1 MNRMEFMREL
11 ENLLEGIPQKERE
24 EALAYYNDY
33 FDDAGAENE
42 QNVIQSLG
50 SPEKV
55 AESIRRDMGEDASY
69 FAEKAPEYEV
79 VSYRE
84 NPMPIPAKKKGLPT
98 WAIVLMVFLGIF
110 AAPVL
115 FGVLLGVFGS
125 LLGVLVS
132 AFAVFLAFG
141 ITAIVMMLL
150 LPILLVIGFMCVPVS
165 PWVGMACAGVGLLM
179 GGLGLLF
186 LMLTVAIAGIVIPAI
201 AKGIGTLFRKL
212 FRKKKA

>member
-1 MNRMEFMREL
+1 MMRQEFMEHL
-11 ENLLEGIPQKERE
+11 EKLLWDISENERK
-24 EALAYYNDY
+24 EALQYYNDY

-50 SPEKV
+50 SPKKV

-69 FAEKAPEYEV
+69 FAEKAPEYEL

-110 AAPVL
+110 AAPIL
-115 FGVLLGVFGS
+115 FGVLLGVFGT

-150 LPILLVIGFMCVPVS
+150 LPVLFVIGFMCVPVS

>member
-1 MNRMEFMREL
+1 MMRQEFMEHL
-11 ENLLEGIPQKERE
+11 EKLLWDISENERK
-24 EALAYYNDY
+24 EALQYYNDY

-50 SPEKV
+50 SPKKV

-110 AAPVL
+110 AAPIL
-115 FGVLLGVFGS
+115 FGVLLGVFGT

-150 LPILLVIGFMCVPVS
+150 LPVLFVIGFMCVPVS

>member
-1 MNRMEFMREL
+1 
-11 ENLLEGIPQKERE
+11 
-24 EALAYYNDY
+24 
-33 FDDAGAENE
+33 
-42 QNVIQSLG
+42 
-50 SPEKV
+50 
-55 AESIRRDMGEDASY
+55 MGEDASY

-110 AAPVL
+110 AAPIL
-115 FGVLLGVFGS
+115 FGVLLGVFGT

-141 ITAIVMMLL
+141 ITAIVMMFL
-150 LPILLVIGFMCVPVS
+150 LPVLLVIGFMCVPVS

>member
-1 MNRMEFMREL
+1 MR
-11 ENLLEGIPQKERE
+11 G
-24 EALAYYNDY
+24 AY
-33 FDDAGAENE
+33 
-42 QNVIQSLG
+42 
-50 SPEKV
+50 
-55 AESIRRDMGEDASY
+55 
-69 FAEKAPEYEV
+69 
-79 VSYRE
+79 
-84 NPMPIPAKKKGLPT
+84 T
-98 WAIVLMVFLGIF
+98 
-110 AAPVL
+110 
-115 FGVLLGVFGS
+115 
-125 LLGVLVS
+125 

-150 LPILLVIGFMCVPVS
+150 LPVLLVIGFMCVPVS